1 MRTFVYLYTCISCYK
16 CAFLAGYLLLLK
28 LVILLALSELQYSV
42 YFGENFAQL
51 FYCLYMVSS
60 YIYVNNII
68 LHVYEV

>member
-1 MRTFVYLYTCISCYK
+1 MC
-16 CAFLAGYLLLLK
+16 FLAGYLLLLK

-51 FYCLYMVSS
+51 FYCLFMVSS
-60 YIYVNNII
+60 YIHVNNII